1 MTIKEIINANIYDE
15 NEQVVIMEG
24 DVNDPT
30 RVYTGILNEIPEDYL
45 NTVVEQVSSMSENRR
60 AGWNLNKYGWT
71 EIWIG

>member
-60 AGWNLNKYGWT
+60 AKWNLNKYGWT